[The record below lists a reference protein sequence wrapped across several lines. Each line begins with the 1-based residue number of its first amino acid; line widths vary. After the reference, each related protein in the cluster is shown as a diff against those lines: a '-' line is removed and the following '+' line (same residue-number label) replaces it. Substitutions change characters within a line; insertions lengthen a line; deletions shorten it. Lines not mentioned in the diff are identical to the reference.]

1 MNAESTAR
9 SRAEVGDEISKWTV
23 GGGIIILALF
33 PLALPILLLT
43 AFAVLPLLLP
53 ALAAGLL
60 IGIVALPMLLVR
72 RLRRR
77 VTWAPPP
84 KERGRSRPWPAR
96 PGAAG
101 RRIREI

>member
-1 MNAESTAR
+1 MNVEPTAG
-9 SRAEVGDEISKWTV
+9 SRAEVLDEVSKWTV
-23 GGGIIILALF
+23 GLGIVTVAIF

-43 AFAVLPLLLP
+43 AFAVLPLLLA

-77 VTWAPPP
+77 VTRAPRP
-84 KERGRSRPWPAR
+84 KGRGRSRPWPAR
-96 PGAAG
+96 PGTAG